1 MRCRY
6 VSIFGTHFCIK
17 QARLKVHKRTRNIFL
32 YIRSYAQ
39 YGKHSLTWAISRHLY
54 SSEKVYTTSGSR
66 ILQEDNLTASNRITT
81 ANPSTSLDQYSHT
94 LSTRRSTP
102 QSLLRSPKSQ
112 QKTCLYQESTTTKIC
127 RCSSA
132 AVIRYRKQHPNTFSD
147 VNPSAA
153 PSVVY
158 AQTLRSAVQQIPLQ
172 QFLSPWSLPLRTG
185 ATSNPPHPFQPPRLV
200 LGEAR
205 GTLEVYI
212 DLSCG
217 FSWLLQDISQ

>member
-1 MRCRY
+1 MGNQQTFLLIRKGIYNIWLPYTSRRQPH
-6 VSIFGTHFCIK
+6 GIK
-17 QARLKVHKRTRNIFL
+17 QNNYSKPINLLRPILA
-32 YIRSYAQ
+32 
-39 YGKHSLTWAISRHLY
+39 HS
-54 SSEKVYTTSGSR
+54 
-66 ILQEDNLTASNRITT
+66 
-81 ANPSTSLDQYSHT
+81 STS
-94 LSTRRSTP
+94 RSTT

-217 FSWLLQDISQ
+217 FS